1 MGWYSPE
8 SAGAAVVRSVLG
20 LPKHALSCHV
30 MALLLGLEAVWSEL
44 VDLELDA
51 SPRAAELLALITG
64 QVSTAESVLPC
75 VHCAR
80 TVLPI
85 APWLYCAAR
94 ETRRVFGT
102 RSQGGHQVC
111 AAGAGR
117 QDRSADH

>member
-64 QVSTAESVLPC
+64 QVSTAESVLPRALRA
-75 VHCAR
+75 HRASYPSR
-80 TVLPI
+80 TVAVL
-85 APWLYCAAR
+85 C
-94 ETRRVFGT
+94 
-102 RSQGGHQVC
+102 S
-111 AAGAGR
+111 
-117 QDRSADH
+117 S